1 MLNELQFG
9 DGLRLSPGLR
19 VESIRTELTDRGG
32 NGGLVEND
40 ALVFVPGV
48 GAWVSLGEHWGLLGG
63 VHQGFSPLA
72 PGSNAQAKPEKSTNY
87 EVGTRWQYSK
97 VRGELI
103 GFFNDY
109 NNLVGTCTQS
119 AGCAEEDI
127 DEQFNAGR
135 AHILGAEAV
144 IGTATGLG
152 FGYALNVDVT
162 YTWTKARFKSD
173 FDSSFSQWGSVKEGD
188 ILPYVPEHQASV
200 RVGVQDKTTGVTV
213 TTTHVGEMRM
223 LQVKEKRMQLSSSS
237 RTPLWI
243 WPHFIDPRQ
252 RGACISPSIICS
264 PKTTWSH
271 AVHSVPGL
279 ANAFS
284 LIWATSTLS
293 RPGRSSSSTAPRDP
307 RCKHWMC

>member
-1 MLNELQFG
+1 M
-9 DGLRLSPGLR
+9 RPAR
-19 VESIRTELTDRGG
+19 C
-32 NGGLVEND
+32 
-40 ALVFVPGV
+40 
-48 GAWVSLGEHWGLLGG
+48 
-63 VHQGFSPLA
+63 
-72 PGSNAQAKPEKSTNY
+72 
-87 EVGTRWQYSK
+87 QYSK

-127 DEQFNAGR
+127 DEQFNAD
-135 AHILGAEAV
+135 AHILGAGAV

-162 YTWTKARFKSD
+162 HTWTKAHLSLTLIRAFLSGARSKKATSCRMYPNT
-173 FDSSFSQWGSVKEGD
+173 K
-188 ILPYVPEHQASV
+188 QASS
-200 RVGVQDKTTGVTV
+200 VQDKTWRDRDH
-213 TTTHVGEMRM
+213 THVGEMRM

-252 RGACISPSIICS
+252 WGAISPSIICS
-264 PKTTWSH
+264 QDYMVSRRPFGAW
-271 AVHSVPGL
+271 P

-284 LIWATSTLS
+284 
-293 RPGRSSSSTAPRDP
+293 
-307 RCKHWMC
+307 